1 MLRSFLFFIP
11 QTTAHE
17 IRHRFLAAHGV
28 AVIVH
33 ARRNALDDRPEP
45 RRILR
50 RLRMKHDAT
59 DDAPAFLH
67 VVVVIGP
74 VAAALLARTRVRVAV
89 SVMLR
94 EKGLSGQAHQH
105 LDPLSNEI
113 AGSDQMIPELMP

>member
-1 MLRSFLFFIP
+1 
-11 QTTAHE
+11 
-17 IRHRFLAAHGV
+17 
-28 AVIVH
+28 
-33 ARRNALDDRPEP
+33 
-45 RRILR
+45 
-50 RLRMKHDAT
+50 MKHDAT